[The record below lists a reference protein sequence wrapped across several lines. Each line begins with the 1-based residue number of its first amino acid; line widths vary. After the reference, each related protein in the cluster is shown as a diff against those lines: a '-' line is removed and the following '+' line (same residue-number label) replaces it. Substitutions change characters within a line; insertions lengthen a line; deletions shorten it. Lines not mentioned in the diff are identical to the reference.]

1 MVMQVKRGILA
12 RLAVGALTAVLLSGI
27 GQASQVA
34 VEKDDFYQAVN
45 QKTLTSKQIKPTEV
59 SWSWFQEQSLKNTK
73 ELEKEVRHIAKQEK
87 IYKKGMPEQK
97 IADLYA
103 CAMDK
108 KSRNT
113 TSRKQ
118 IQHMLEPI
126 QRAKTTA
133 ELTQALC
140 DFKTQYGQGLL
151 IDYSV
156 DRKPTE
162 SRYMPRISVDDT
174 ILNKYDL
181 QKEPEQGLW
190 NTYKTYIAAML
201 KESGMDA
208 KMAQKR
214 AVDIF
219 NMEQTWAPAMTDSEK
234 LNDVSV
240 YNQVVPLRDI
250 ENLMPHIDGQK
261 IITSWG
267 LSNEK
272 EVLFFEAPYLK
283 AIDAVYTQDQ
293 LPLLKSYLT
302 FIVMHRY
309 APYGDIKLRNIRRD
323 FTMKRYGIQ
332 QPHTEEETANR
343 MVQGLLSYE
352 LGQVYMKHD
361 GSAEAVA
368 DVTQMIQ
375 QIRDVYEKRLQ
386 RTTWLSLQTKAKAI
400 EKLKTLRIFV
410 GAPLPNDKPL
420 IDSMADVTSPKQGGT
435 LLGNILHNGR
445 LAYEQEKAL
454 LGQPFDPDKWMG
466 MDPQEVNACYIP
478 ENNSITIPMGI
489 LHPPFY
495 DVHASRGT
503 NLGGIGTVIGH
514 EISHAF
520 DTNGCRYD
528 KDGNMKNWWT
538 KADYAAF
545 QKRAEA
551 FGPYYDRYVVGDDKL
566 HENGKLVTSEAIAD
580 CGGLS
585 VATELAGSDEET
597 LKDIYYNFATVFA
610 SKYTP
615 QILRMIVQMDPHP
628 VGAARVNGALS
639 SIDAFYQVYGITVSD
654 GMYVQPQ
661 LRVGIW

>member
-1 MVMQVKRGILA
+1 
-12 RLAVGALTAVLLSGI
+12 
-27 GQASQVA
+27 
-34 VEKDDFYQAVN
+34 
-45 QKTLTSKQIKPTEV
+45 
-59 SWSWFQEQSLKNTK
+59 
-73 ELEKEVRHIAKQEK
+73 
-87 IYKKGMPEQK
+87 
-97 IADLYA
+97 
-103 CAMDK
+103 
-108 KSRNT
+108 
-113 TSRKQ
+113 
-118 IQHMLEPI
+118 
-126 QRAKTTA
+126 
-133 ELTQALC
+133 
-140 DFKTQYGQGLL
+140 
-151 IDYSV
+151 
-156 DRKPTE
+156 
-162 SRYMPRISVDDT
+162 
-174 ILNKYDL
+174 
-181 QKEPEQGLW
+181 
-190 NTYKTYIAAML
+190 
-201 KESGMDA
+201 
-208 KMAQKR
+208 
-214 AVDIF
+214 
-219 NMEQTWAPAMTDSEK
+219 
-234 LNDVSV
+234 
-240 YNQVVPLRDI
+240 
-250 ENLMPHIDGQK
+250 
-261 IITSWG
+261 
-267 LSNEK
+267 
-272 EVLFFEAPYLK
+272 
-283 AIDAVYTQDQ
+283 
-293 LPLLKSYLT
+293 
-302 FIVMHRY
+302 MHRY

-368 DVTQMIQ
+368 DVTKMIQ

-386 RTTWLSLQTKAKAI
+386 CTTWLSLQTKAKAI

>member
-1 MVMQVKRGILA
+1 MKHFLVA
-12 RLAVGALTAVLLSGI
+12 RLAVLALTAVLVSGI

-45 QKTLTSKQIKPTEV
+45 QKTLASKRIAPTEV

-73 ELEKEVRHIAKQEK
+73 ELEKEVRQIAKEK
-87 IYKKGMPEQK
+87 KTYEKGTPEQK

-103 CAMDK
+103 CAIDK

-140 DFKTQYGQGLL
+140 DFKAQYGQGLL
-151 IDYSV
+151 IDDSV
-156 DRKPTE
+156 DRKPTAP
-162 SRYMPRISVDDT
+162 RYMPRISVDNT

-181 QKEPEQGLW
+181 QKEPEPGLW
-190 NTYKTYIAAML
+190 NAYRTYIAAML

-219 NMEQTWAPAMTDSEK
+219 TMEQTWAPAMTDSEK

-240 YNQVVPLRDI
+240 YNQVVPLEDV
-250 ENLMPHIDGQK
+250 EHLMPHMDGQK

-267 LSNEK
+267 LSKEK
-272 EVLFFEAPYLK
+272 EALFFETPYLK

-309 APYGDIKLRNIRRD
+309 APYADIKLRNMRRD

-332 QPHTEEETANR
+332 QSHTDEETANR
-343 MVQGLLSYE
+343 MVQELLSYE
-352 LGQVYMKHD
+352 LGQVYMKHY
-361 GSAEAVA
+361 GSAEAVT

-386 RTTWLSLQTKAKAI
+386 RTTWLSPQTKAKAI

-410 GAPLPNDKPL
+410 GAPSSNDKPL

-454 LGQPFDPDKWMG
+454 LGQPFYPDKWMG

-495 DVHASRGT
+495 DIHASRGT

-538 KADYAAF
+538 QADYAAF

-585 VATELAGSDEET
+585 VATELAGSDKET

-628 VGAARVNGALS
+628 VGTARVNGALS